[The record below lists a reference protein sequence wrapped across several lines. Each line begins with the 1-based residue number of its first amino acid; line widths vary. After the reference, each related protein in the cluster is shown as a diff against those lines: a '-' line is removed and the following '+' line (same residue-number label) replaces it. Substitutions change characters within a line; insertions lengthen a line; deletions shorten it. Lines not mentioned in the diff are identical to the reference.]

1 MRVYH
6 KALLFIGLL
15 IGFMLLLH
23 GIIDIR
29 ITKMT
34 DQFGPRL
41 LPLILCIYIF
51 LSSSMLVI
59 FSKKNN
65 KINKIELKSAIYA
78 STYYASMF
86 VYILSMQYLGFFIS
100 SLIFVVLSAA
110 FLGGENITKKLYVF
124 FCLLITIVIAYCFF
138 EYILHMNLPKG
149 LIMNGVL

>member
-1 MRVYH
+1 MRIYH
-6 KALLFIGLL
+6 KALIFIGLL
-15 IGFMLLLH
+15 IGSMLLLH
-23 GIIDIR
+23 EIIDIR

-41 LPLILCIYIF
+41 LPLILCIFIL
-51 LSSSMLVI
+51 LSSSILVI

-78 STYYASMF
+78 SIYYASMF
-86 VYILSMQYLGFFIS
+86 VYILSMQYLGFVIS
-100 SLIFVVLSAA
+100 SLSFVVLSVA
-110 FLGGENITKKLYVF
+110 FLGGKNITKKIHLLL
-124 FCLLITIVIAYCFF
+124 CLLITIVIAYFFF